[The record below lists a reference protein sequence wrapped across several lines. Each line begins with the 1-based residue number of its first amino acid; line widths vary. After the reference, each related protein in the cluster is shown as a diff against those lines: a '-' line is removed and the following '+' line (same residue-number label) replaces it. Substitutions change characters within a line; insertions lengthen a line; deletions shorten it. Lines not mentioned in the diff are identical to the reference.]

1 MGHEVTRES
10 LSELFNVTELKSR
23 AATLVTLTIVTFGDR
38 NILLSVSYQ
47 ECNHVSSSVG
57 SGLKK
62 KTLSLLSV
70 RNPLQFHWGYLHT

>member
-1 MGHEVTRES
+1 M
-10 LSELFNVTELKSR
+10 LELKTR

-47 ECNHVSSSVG
+47 ECNRVSSSVG
-57 SGLKK
+57 SEFKKK

-70 RNPLQFHWGYLHT
+70 RNLCNLTGGISTLKEKEVWICLY